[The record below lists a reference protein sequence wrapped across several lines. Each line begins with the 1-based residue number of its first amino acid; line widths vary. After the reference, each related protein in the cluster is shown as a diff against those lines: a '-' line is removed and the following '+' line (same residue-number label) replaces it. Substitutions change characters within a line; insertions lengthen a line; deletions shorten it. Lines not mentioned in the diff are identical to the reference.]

1 MIPIAPLP
9 PAVAAVL
16 DPDSRAA
23 VDSLCR
29 AAAGIDAPLY
39 LVGGLVRDQLLLPAN
54 SAAAPLDIDLAV
66 EGDAAAVAA
75 AVGARV
81 VGHERFGT
89 ASIRG
94 KFRID
99 LARTRRDRYPAP
111 AALPEVAAAGID
123 EDLARRDF
131 TINAA
136 AYCLV
141 GPRAG
146 RLLDPFDAARDARR
160 RVIRVLHDAS
170 FRDDPTR
177 IIRACRYA
185 ARLGAHL
192 DDRSRRLARRD
203 RVHLPALSPA
213 RFGDAWRL
221 LIAEPSA
228 AQALE
233 SARSLGVPQSRLP
246 GWKIAS
252 AALEAVKTADAADA
266 EERIDSFWAAMGLT
280 LPAVVSGRLDTDI
293 ALNGDERR
301 ALDHGARLRA
311 LRRSLARWKR
321 ASAAAAAVERIP
333 DAALDAAARIWSG
346 PAAERVA
353 DIRQRRP
360 AIAPPL
366 DGDDLTKLGLPS
378 GPEIGDWL
386 ARLEA
391 ACWDGRL
398 PQDRTAARACA
409 EQWVRSA
416 ARTAR
421 DRGAL

>member
-1 MIPIAPLP
+1 MMRVAPLP

-29 AAAGIDAPLY
+29 AAAEIDAPLY
-39 LVGGLVRDQLLLPAN
+39 LVGGLVRDRLLLPAD

-66 EGDAAAVAA
+66 EGDAVAVAA
-75 AVGARV
+75 ALGARV

-94 KFRID
+94 EVRVD
-99 LARTRRDRYPAP
+99 LARTRRDRYRAP
-111 AALPEVAAAGID
+111 AALPEVADAGID

-131 TINAA
+131 ALNAA
-136 AYCLV
+136 AYGLV

-146 RLLDPFDAARDARR
+146 ELLDPFDAARDARR

-203 RVHLPALSPA
+203 RSHLSALSPA

-221 LIAEPSA
+221 LVAEPSA
-228 AQALE
+228 VQALE
-233 SARSLGVPQSRLP
+233 MARRLAVPQSRLP

-252 AALEAVKTADAADA
+252 APLKAVGDADA
-266 EERIDSFWAAMGLT
+266 EDRIGSFWAAMGLT
-280 LPAVVSGRLDTDI
+280 LPAAVSSQFESNI

-301 ALDHGARLRA
+301 ALDHGTRLRA
-311 LRRSLARWKR
+311 LRRQLAQWKR
-321 ASAAAAAVERIP
+321 ASAAAAAVEPIS
-333 DAALDAAARIWSG
+333 DAALTVAACIWSG
-346 PAAERVA
+346 PAADRLA

-360 AIAPPL
+360 AIASPL
-366 DGDDLTKLGLPS
+366 DGDDLAELGIPR
-378 GPEIGDWL
+378 GPEIGAWL

-391 ACWDGRL
+391 ACWDDHL
-398 PQDRTAARACA
+398 PQGRAAARACA

-421 DRGAL
+421 GRGTS

>member
-1 MIPIAPLP
+1 MMPISPLP

-39 LVGGLVRDQLLLPAN
+39 LVGGLVRDQLLLPVN

-75 AVGARV
+75 ALGARV
-81 VGHERFGT
+81 VGHARFGT

-111 AALPEVAAAGID
+111 AALPEVAGAGID

-146 RLLDPFDAARDARR
+146 RLLDPFDAARDAQR

-185 ARLGAHL
+185 ARLGAQL
-192 DDRSRRLARRD
+192 DDHSRRLARRD

-228 AQALE
+228 VQALE
-233 SARSLGVPQSRLP
+233 SARNLGVPQSRLP

-252 AALEAVKTADAADA
+252 AALEAVKATDAADA

-280 LPAVVSGRLDTDI
+280 LPAVVSGQLDADI

-301 ALDHGARLRA
+301 AIEHGARLRA

-378 GPEIGDWL
+378 GPEIGAWL

-398 PQDRTAARACA
+398 PQARAAARACA

-421 DRGAL
+421 DRDAL

>member
-9 PAVAAVL
+9 PPVAAVL
-16 DPDSRAA
+16 DADSRAA

-29 AAAGIDAPLY
+29 AAAEIDAPLY
-39 LVGGLVRDQLLLPAN
+39 LVGGLVRDQLLLPG
-54 SAAAPLDIDLAV
+54 SPAAAPLDIDLAV

-75 AVGARV
+75 ALGARV
-81 VGHERFGT
+81 VGHARFGT

-94 KFRID
+94 NFRID
-99 LARTRRDRYPAP
+99 LARTRRDRYLAP
-111 AALPEVAAAGID
+111 AALPEVSGAGID

-136 AYCLV
+136 AYCLA

-146 RLLDPFDAARDARR
+146 QLLDPFDAARDARR
-160 RVIRVLHDAS
+160 RVIRILHDAS

-185 ARLGAHL
+185 ARLGAQL

-203 RVHLPALSPA
+203 RVHLPELSPA

-228 AQALE
+228 IQALE
-233 SARSLGVPQSRLP
+233 SARSLGLPQSRLP
-246 GWKIAS
+246 GWKITP
-252 AALEAVKTADAADA
+252 AALEAVEAAA
-266 EERIDSFWAAMGLT
+266 EDRIDSFWAAMGLT
-280 LPAVVSGRLDTDI
+280 LPAAVSERIGADI
-293 ALNGDERR
+293 ALNGGEHR
-301 ALDHGARLRA
+301 ALAHGAQLRT
-311 LRRSLARWKR
+311 LRRSLAQWKR
-321 ASAAAAAVERIP
+321 TSAAAAAVERIP

-346 PAAERVA
+346 PAADRIA

-360 AIAPPL
+360 AIEPPL
-366 DGDDLTKLGLPS
+366 DGADLAGLGVS
-378 GPEIGDWL
+378 RGPEIGAWL

-398 PQDRTAARACA
+398 PQDRAAARACA

-421 DRGAL
+421 DRGAP